1 MNVGVDLEFNSGFI
15 SQKQV
20 LRTVV
25 TADDLF
31 ASSYPSNGLSIV
43 AQDNPGAANF
53 RRLVFKVFSPVDLMV
68 SDASGRKSGF
78 DPVTGTL
85 FDEIPNVLYNGSASE
100 PESLSLMVE
109 AGAALTVTL
118 SGTGEGSYTFEAL
131 ELQAAEI
138 VSDTFTANTVIG
150 QVDQFN
156 IRSGEA
162 GALIMPVEKSK
173 DEETIIFLPFV
184 LK

>member
-1 MNVGVDLEFNSGFI
+1 MGFLLLPRI
-15 SQKQV
+15 TPALPTSAV
-20 LRTVV
+20 L
-25 TADDLF
+25 
-31 ASSYPSNGLSIV
+31 
-43 AQDNPGAANF
+43 
-53 RRLVFKVFSPVDLMV
+53 
-68 SDASGRKSGF
+68 
-78 DPVTGTL
+78 
-85 FDEIPNVLYNGSASE
+85 
-100 PESLSLMVE
+100 

-162 GALIMPVEKSK
+162 GALIMSVEKSK